1 MEQEL
6 REINSNH
13 LSMGKHFDKSDA
25 GTLRTKELIFLA
37 FIFRFFFWST
47 SICASFCSKNNTM
60 FTHPH
65 LKINQEKVSKQIK

>member
-37 FIFRFFFWST
+37 FIFRFFDRQAFVLLSALRT
-47 SICASFCSKNNTM
+47 TQCLL
-60 FTHPH
+60 TH
-65 LKINQEKVSKQIK
+65 I

>member
-1 MEQEL
+1 
-6 REINSNH
+6 
-13 LSMGKHFDKSDA
+13 MGKHIDKSDA

-37 FIFRFFFWST
+37 FIFIFFFFWLT

>member
-37 FIFRFFFWST
+37 FIFRFFFGRQAFVLLSALRT
-47 SICASFCSKNNTM
+47 TQCLL
-60 FTHPH
+60 TH
-65 LKINQEKVSKQIK
+65 I

>member
-1 MEQEL
+1 
-6 REINSNH
+6 
-13 LSMGKHFDKSDA
+13 MGKHIDKSDA

-37 FIFRFFFWST
+37 FIFFFWLT
-47 SICASFCSKNNTM
+47 SISASFCSKNNTI

>member
-25 GTLRTKELIFLA
+25 GTLRTKELIFFGLH
-37 FIFRFFFWST
+37 FQVFFFFGRQAFVLLSALRT
-47 SICASFCSKNNTM
+47 TQCLL
-60 FTHPH
+60 TH
-65 LKINQEKVSKQIK
+65 I

>member
-25 GTLRTKELIFLA
+25 GTLRTKELIFFGLYFQV
-37 FIFRFFFWST
+37 FIFFGRQAFVLLSALRT
-47 SICASFCSKNNTM
+47 TQCLL
-60 FTHPH
+60 TH
-65 LKINQEKVSKQIK
+65 I

>member
-37 FIFRFFFWST
+37 FIFRVFFLDRQAFVLLSALRT
-47 SICASFCSKNNTM
+47 TQCLL
-60 FTHPH
+60 TH
-65 LKINQEKVSKQIK
+65 I

>member
-25 GTLRTKELIFLA
+25 GTLRTKELILLA
-37 FIFRFFFWST
+37 FIFRFFFLVD
-47 SICASFCSKNNTM
+47 K
-60 FTHPH
+60 H
-65 LKINQEKVSKQIK
+65 LCFFLL

>member
-25 GTLRTKELIFLA
+25 GTLRTKELIFWPS
-37 FIFRFFFWST
+37 FSGFFFFFGRQAFVLLSALRT
-47 SICASFCSKNNTM
+47 TQCLL
-60 FTHPH
+60 TH
-65 LKINQEKVSKQIK
+65 I

>member
-13 LSMGKHFDKSDA
+13 LSIGKHFDKSDA
-25 GTLRTKELIFLA
+25 GTLRTKELIFWPS
-37 FIFRFFFWST
+37 FSGFFWLT
-47 SICASFCSKNNTM
+47 SICASLCSKNNTM